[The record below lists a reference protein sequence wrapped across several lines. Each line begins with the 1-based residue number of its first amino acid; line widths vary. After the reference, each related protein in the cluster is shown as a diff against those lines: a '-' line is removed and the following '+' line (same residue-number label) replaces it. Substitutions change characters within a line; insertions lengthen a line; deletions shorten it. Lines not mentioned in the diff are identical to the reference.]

1 MLCGNATF
9 FDETFRHA
17 SARLQLEQADT
28 RVREQRELQSLA
40 TGKAKTQGHMNCHM
54 AAPPVPDLRPFSA
67 KSVLIAESE
76 SGGGGGGGRTPTQQ
90 VEMRLQAEMQ
100 QALHVHLYEVAQ
112 YCAQLREYDELR
124 FETNAL
130 TFWEKEPL
138 PFDGQRRFRYRERSE
153 NQRPRPRP
161 ISARYPLLPS
171 PRAPSS
177 EISSR
182 IPRGPFEELRQDLLD
197 VERRRL
203 TVLNKPL
210 SPRHSPRMAAT
221 PCAPSGGAQTPR
233 PSRARRTGGAHT
245 LHSGYIARE
254 STIAAQSPRDLAQRA
269 AQTQLDM
276 APGMALGMAPGMA
289 PPSLSS
295 RPRTSNARPAAA
307 PSIPRPRTALGWP
320 RA

>member
-1 MLCGNATF
+1 MIDFHTIVLSPCTVISTTCIHEVAPLRLGRRKRRRWAT
-9 FDETFRHA
+9 TM
-17 SARLQLEQADT
+17 
-28 RVREQRELQSLA
+28 V
-40 TGKAKTQGHMNCHM
+40 
-54 AAPPVPDLRPFSA
+54 APPVPDLRPFAA
-67 KSVLIAESE
+67 KTVLIAEPE
-76 SGGGGGGGRTPTQQ
+76 SGYSVQPTQQ
-90 VEMRLQAEMQ
+90 VEMRLQAEKQ
-100 QALHVHLYEVAQ
+100 QALHVHLHEVAQ

-161 ISARYPLLPS
+161 ISARYPLPPS

-182 IPRGPFEELRQDLLD
+182 LPRGPFEELRQDLLD

-203 TVLNKPL
+203 TVLNQPL

-221 PCAPSGGAQTPR
+221 PCAPSGGSAAQTAR

-269 AQTQLDM
+269 AQTPLSM
-276 APGMALGMAPGMA
+276 AP
-289 PPSLSS
+289 SS
-295 RPRTSNARPAAA
+295 RPRTSSARPAAA